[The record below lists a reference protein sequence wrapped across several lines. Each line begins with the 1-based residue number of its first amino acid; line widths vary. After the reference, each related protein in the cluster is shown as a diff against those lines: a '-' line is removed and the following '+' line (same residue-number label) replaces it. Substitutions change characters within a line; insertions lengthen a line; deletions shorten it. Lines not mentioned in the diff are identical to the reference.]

1 MSETKRRDFLK
12 ILGIGSAAGLGGA
25 CSKTAPDSLVPYV
38 TPPEEMVRGHALW
51 FRTTCRECPAG
62 CGIEARVR

>member
-25 CSKTAPDSLVPYV
+25 CSKTAPDALVPYV
-38 TPPEEMVRGHALW
+38 TPQIGRAS
-51 FRTTCRECPAG
+51 CRE
-62 CGIEARVR
+62 RV